1 MSSIEKRK
9 KSRVKRPP
17 QEVVERL
24 EEQTGFLVS
33 SCRTFDEGNY
43 AEAKRLSVHLR
54 ILLHTGRASV
64 VSLLS
69 QLGAAFKWN
78 RFWSAMIPH
87 NPHGL
92 LSYHGLIVTKMGG
105 SDIKYLPS
113 LDGLADQFLQQ
124 HHFVKWWQRTI
135 VFKDR
140 LGQTFSRKDLVLALA
155 NTDGG
160 AHVDSAGTARSSG
173 VSVHAGRGWRRCG
186 VRIRRRSSGTGSAAG
201 DEPTARV
208 WAIPQLHGAAAGPS
222 KRRSSRPL
230 RVPTAHGSK
239 QRRPG
244 L

>member
-54 ILLHTGRASV
+54 ILLHTGRAPV

-160 AHVDSAGTARSSG
+160 AHVDSDLDESYWRCCTARSKSLT
-173 VSVHAGRGWRRCG
+173 SLC
-186 VRIRRRSSGTGSAAG
+186 RS
-201 DEPTARV
+201 
-208 WAIPQLHGAAAGPS
+208 
-222 KRRSSRPL
+222 
-230 RVPTAHGSK
+230 
-239 QRRPG
+239 
-244 L
+244 

>member
-54 ILLHTGRASV
+54 ILLHTGRAPV

-160 AHVDSAGTARSSG
+160 AHVDSDLDESYFRLSRENSLGWTFNAG
-173 VSVHAGRGWRRCG
+173 
-186 VRIRRRSSGTGSAAG
+186 
-201 DEPTARV
+201 
-208 WAIPQLHGAAAGPS
+208 S
-222 KRRSSRPL
+222 KRWFQDPVPPSIRQIAHELLRTLEAQGFETNYAPL
-230 RVPTAHGSK
+230 NA
-239 QRRPG
+239 G
-244 L
+244 LQC

>member
-54 ILLHTGRASV
+54 ILLHTGRAPV

-124 HHFVKWWQRTI
+124 HH
-135 VFKDR
+135 
-140 LGQTFSRKDLVLALA
+140 LALLHGPEQIA
-155 NTDGG
+155 DLPVPVAESPG
-160 AHVDSAGTARSSG
+160 AVRIGHPERSHLVEYLAPNSVFNSLPRQRSSPHLRPDERLVTIDRVLHHASRG
-173 VSVHAGRGWRRCG
+173 VA
-186 VRIRRRSSGTGSAAG
+186 
-201 DEPTARV
+201 
-208 WAIPQLHGAAAGPS
+208 
-222 KRRSSRPL
+222 
-230 RVPTAHGSK
+230 
-239 QRRPG
+239 
-244 L
+244 